1 MLCHRLFPAILLS
14 SLASLVSA
22 CMCLLA
28 QEPQQPAAANPPPV
42 IKTSVSEVL
51 VPVVVRDAQGNVIG
65 NLTKED
71 FQLFDRGKPRVLTGF
86 TAVKRATEPSGN
98 SSLPSA
104 PNSFPA
110 ARQPPSPTVSQRF
123 VIFLFDDLNLSI
135 GDLAQVQQAIT
146 NVLDTSVSPSDMV
159 AVLSSSGSNSTL
171 TRDRAKLHK
180 AISDLRVKNL
190 YHLDA
195 HDCPN
200 IDYYQS
206 DLIINKNDGKA
217 LEAAVQD
224 IFTCANL
231 NATDPTDPKQ
241 IEAAIRI
248 ARQAAQRAVDL
259 GEQDFRY
266 NLGFI
271 RLIVSKMAALPGQR
285 ILILVSPGF
294 LTPTADAMAL
304 KSDVLD
310 MAARANVII
319 SAIDARGLYTAT
331 LDASQGGGNSRV
343 GAQLQTQ
350 YRQDSMA
357 QSADVMVELAD
368 GTGGTFFHNSNDQ
381 EAGFKSLL
389 AVPEVLY
396 LLSFSNADEKPNGSY
411 HEIKVKVDRP
421 GITVQARRGYFAPKP
436 DKEKK

>member
-1 MLCHRLFPAILLS
+1 MRLSLTLFPAILLP
-14 SLASLVSA
+14 SLASLVSVR
-22 CMCLLA
+22 LLT
-28 QEPQQPAAANPPPV
+28 QERQQPAAANPPPV

-51 VPVVVRDAQGNVIG
+51 VPVVVRDAQGNAIG
-65 NLTKED
+65 NLAKED
-71 FQLFDRGKPRVLTGF
+71 FQVFDKGKPRVLAGF

-98 SSLPSA
+98 SSRPSD
-104 PNSFPA
+104 PNSSA
-110 ARQPPSPTVSQRF
+110 AVHQPPSPTASQRF
-123 VIFLFDDLNLSI
+123 VIFLFDDFNLSI

-146 NVLDTSVSPSDMV
+146 NVLDTSISPSDMV
-159 AVLSSSGSNSTL
+159 AVLSSSGSNSNL
-171 TRDRAKLHK
+171 TRDRAQLHK
-180 AISDLRVKNL
+180 AISDLTVKNL
-190 YHLDA
+190 YRHNV

-200 IDYYQS
+200 IDYYQG
-206 DLIINKNDGKA
+206 DLIIKKNDGSA

-224 IFTCANL
+224 TFTCANL
-231 NATDPTDPKQ
+231 DPSQ
-241 IEAAIRI
+241 RSVAAQI
-248 ARQAAQRAVDL
+248 ARRAAQRAVDL
-259 GEQDFRY
+259 GEQDFRS

-319 SAIDARGLYTAT
+319 SAIDARGLYTAAM
-331 LDASQGGGNSRV
+331 DPSQEGGGSPM

-357 QSADVMVELAD
+357 QCADVMAELAD
-368 GTGGTFFHNSNDQ
+368 GTGGTFFHHNNNLG
-381 EAGFKSLL
+381 AGFTSLL
-389 AVPEVLY
+389 VGPEVLY

-421 GITVQARRGYFAPKP
+421 GVTVQARRGYFAPKP